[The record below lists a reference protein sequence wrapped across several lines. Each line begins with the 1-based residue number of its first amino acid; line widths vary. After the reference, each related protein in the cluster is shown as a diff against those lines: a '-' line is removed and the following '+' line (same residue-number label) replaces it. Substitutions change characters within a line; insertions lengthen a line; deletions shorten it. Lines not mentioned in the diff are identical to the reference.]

1 MLKGGVAPLIPDP
14 VLARQPPETKKFNR
28 NPSIH
33 FDGARASRTLQDGD
47 ERARRNADNIAGDL
61 NAAHSISISR

>member
-1 MLKGGVAPLIPDP
+1 MKGGVAPLIPDP

-33 FDGARASRTLQDGD
+33 FDGARAPVAHNKMAMNVRVVTL
-47 ERARRNADNIAGDL
+47 I
-61 NAAHSISISR
+61 ISPEI